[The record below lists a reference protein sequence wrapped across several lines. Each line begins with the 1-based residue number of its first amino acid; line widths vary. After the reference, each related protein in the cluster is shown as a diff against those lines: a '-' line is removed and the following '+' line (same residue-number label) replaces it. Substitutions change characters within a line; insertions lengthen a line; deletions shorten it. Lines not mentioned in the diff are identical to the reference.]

1 MNDQIV
7 PAPRIAILGK
17 TLDSRAMEMAQSAGA
32 IVATSDRYLRG
43 SELVEFLSLHKPDG
57 VIVRLGEMTDAAM
70 AAAPALK
77 IIAKHG
83 VGYDTIDVAAASM
96 RNIPVTITAGAN
108 AISVAEQAFALMLGV
123 ARRVAHL
130 DARMR
135 DGHWDKPHFLGTEL
149 YGKTLGIVG
158 FGAIGRHLAGIGR
171 GFGMR
176 IVKYD
181 PVDREPSEL
190 GEAVAASMDDLLLRS
205 DIVSLNCPLTPAT
218 RNMIGAQQ
226 FAAMKSDA
234 ILINTAR
241 GGLIDLAALAV
252 ALRDGT
258 IGGAGLDTFPFEPP
272 ELEAD
277 LRNLSNIVF
286 SPHIGA
292 STIEAGERVGVLAMT
307 QVLDCLAGRG
317 LDPAFV
323 VSPAT
328 PSRSSELPSV
338 HKMMGGRTRRPAE
351 TGERQ

>member
-1 MNDQIV
+1 MTSAK
-7 PAPRIAILGK
+7 PTIAILGK
-17 TLDSRAMEMAQSAGA
+17 SIAPQAMALAEDAGA
-32 IVATSDRYLRG
+32 IVVTSDRYLRG
-43 SELVEFLSLHKPDG
+43 SELEDFMARHRPDG

-70 AAAPALK
+70 ALAPELK

-83 VGYDTIDVAAASM
+83 VGYDSIDVAAAAA
-96 RNIPVTITAGAN
+96 RGIPVTIAAGAN

-135 DGHWDKPHFLGTEL
+135 GGHWDKPHFLGTEL
-149 YGKTLGIVG
+149 FGKTLGIVG

-171 GFGMR
+171 GFGMK

-181 PVDREPSEL
+181 PIDVEPSDL
-190 GEAVAASMDDLLLRS
+190 GEAVAANIEDLIVRS

-218 RNMIGAQQ
+218 RNMIGAPQL
-226 FAAMKSDA
+226 AAMKKGA

-241 GGLIDLAALAV
+241 GGLVDLAALAA
-252 ALRDGT
+252 ALRDGP

-272 ELEAD
+272 ELDAE
-277 LRNLSNIVF
+277 LRSLPNVVF

-292 STIEAGERVGVLAMT
+292 STVEAGERVGMLAMT
-307 QVLDCLAGRG
+307 QVLDCLAGRE

-323 VSPAT
+323 VNAAKPT
-328 PSRSSELPSV
+328 EPSKLPS
-338 HKMMGGRTRRPAE
+338 AA
-351 TGERQ
+351 

>member
-1 MNDQIV
+1 MTSAK
-7 PAPRIAILGK
+7 PTIAILGK
-17 TLDSRAMEMAQSAGA
+17 PLAPQAMDLAEDAGA
-32 IVATSDRYLRG
+32 AVVTSDRYLRG
-43 SELVEFLSLHKPDG
+43 SELEDFMARHRPDG

-70 AAAPALK
+70 ALAPELK

-83 VGYDTIDVAAASM
+83 VGYDSIDVAAAAA
-96 RNIPVTITAGAN
+96 RGIPVTIAAGAN

-149 YGKTLGIVG
+149 FGKTLGIVG

-181 PVDREPSEL
+181 PVDLEPSDL
-190 GEAVAASMDDLLLRS
+190 GEAVAADVDELIRRC
-205 DIVSLNCPLTPAT
+205 DVVSLNCPLTPAT
-218 RNMIGAQQ
+218 RNMIGAAQL
-226 FAAMKSDA
+226 ATMKQGA

-241 GGLIDLAALAV
+241 GGLVDIAALAA
-252 ALRDGT
+252 ALRDGP

-272 ELEAD
+272 ELETE
-277 LRNLSNIVF
+277 LRALPNIVF

-292 STIEAGERVGVLAMT
+292 STVEAGERVGVLAMT
-307 QVLDCLAGRG
+307 HVLDRLAGRA

-323 VSPAT
+323 VSPA
-328 PSRSSELPSV
+328 PQRSSKLPS
-338 HKMMGGRTRRPAE
+338 AA
-351 TGERQ
+351 

>member
-1 MNDQIV
+1 MSDPNNSS
-7 PAPRIAILGK
+7 PRIVILGK
-17 TLDSRAMEMAQSAGA
+17 SLAAPAMDMAASSGA
-32 IVATSDRYLRG
+32 QVVTSDRYMRG
-43 SELVEFLSLHKPDG
+43 GELVDFIALHKPDG

-70 AAAPALK
+70 AAAPGLR

-83 VGYDTIDVAAASM
+83 VGYDTIDVAAAAS
-96 RNIPVTITAGAN
+96 RNIPVTIAAGAN

-171 GFGMR
+171 GFGMK

-181 PVDREPSEL
+181 PIDMEPSDL
-190 GEAVAASMDDLLLRS
+190 GEAVAANAEDLFARS

-218 RNMIGAQQ
+218 RNMIGAPQL
-226 FAAMKSDA
+226 AAMKKGA

-241 GGLIDLAALAV
+241 GGLVDLGALAI
-252 ALRDGT
+252 ALRDGA

-272 ELEAD
+272 ELDAE
-277 LRNLSNIVF
+277 LRSLPNVVF

-292 STIEAGERVGVLAMT
+292 STVEAGERVGMLAMT
-307 QVLDCLAGRG
+307 QVLDCLAGRE

-323 VSPAT
+323 VSAAKPAA
-328 PSRSSELPSV
+328 PPKLPS
-338 HKMMGGRTRRPAE
+338 AA
-351 TGERQ
+351 